1 MSIANTWRW
10 LPDWSQ
16 GVTERLEWRTDVQ
29 QGYDGEEERYPLRR
43 VPRRSWSWSMVLT
56 EDERRKFEVEY
67 YASASEDWCV
77 PLWWDV
83 EPASLASGATSYTRS
98 ALPADR
104 ELPQFGYLV
113 IADRD
118 GAVGKGPYIKTL
130 SPSSETYTWTGGL
143 PRAFPAGRVYAARMA
158 KVKLDGIEQVTAGV
172 TRYSVSAEAVADFVV
187 GSAIDSSEWDVR
199 PDRAQPL
206 AASREILQER
216 IDYGGA
222 WAMDVRQ
229 TRPIR
234 GNVHDHTLSA
244 RADVY
249 VMRRRLA
256 WLLGRYQLA
265 HVPTFAAD
273 MVALAPVLGS
283 TIDVRPIGWTSDA
296 PTQFVLIE
304 RDGTA
309 WRRTVTG
316 SSTVGTTE
324 TLTFTPSIGSLISLA
339 DIRQISWSVTSRLDS
354 DAIEIIWTTPQV
366 AQMSLPWREVIV

>member
-1 MSIANTWRW
+1 
-10 LPDWSQ
+10 
-16 GVTERLEWRTDVQ
+16 
-29 QGYDGEEERYPLRR
+29 
-43 VPRRSWSWSMVLT
+43 MVLT